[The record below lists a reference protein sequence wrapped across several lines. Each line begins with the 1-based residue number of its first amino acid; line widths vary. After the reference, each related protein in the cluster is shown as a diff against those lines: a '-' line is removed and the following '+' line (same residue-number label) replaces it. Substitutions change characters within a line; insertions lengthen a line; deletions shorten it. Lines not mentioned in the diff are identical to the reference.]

1 MSTEHVTI
9 VTAIA
14 VFALYVMLNFWKF
27 KKPQT
32 ELGRALLMLAMQAT
46 VFSLK
51 AWGFRNPKVPFT
63 SAIESL
69 EKQIDE
75 LEEKK

>member
-1 MSTEHVTI
+1 MNETYATI
-9 VTAIA
+9 ATALA
-14 VFALYVMLNFWKF
+14 VFSLYAMMNFWKF
-27 KKPQT
+27 KKP
-32 ELGRALLMLAMQAT
+32 ESEIGRAALLLLMQVT

-51 AWGFRNPKVPFT
+51 TWGFRNPKVPFT
-63 SAIESL
+63 STIESL